1 MSDQVAESASGSR
14 KGSRGKGKGK
24 RRSTGSESRGADSSN
39 WRVREQ
45 PESGGADSST
55 WRAVREPEVEASA
68 PATESQQG
76 GEGDRKRQPGGKGKG
91 KGKSKHKNKERNDGD
106 EGFKDQ
112 SKDTKNPSQVRKERK
127 APELSRMQT
136 PEYGSVTERLADQLS
151 RGTYDCMI
159 CLNKVKP
166 SHQIWP
172 CDQCWAV
179 FHLKC
184 IKSWIQRCNSAGGL
198 EFDWACPGCRYHRVD
213 LMPKYSCYCKKL
225 DEPELNPHWLAHSCG
240 DVCEKDRGCPH
251 KCPELCHPGPCPRC
265 TAVGGP
271 GRCHCGKESS
281 ETTRCGDPKQWSCGA
296 PCGRTLSCSLHSC
309 KARCHQGPCPPCAET
324 SQESCY
330 CGKTEEMRLCGQSEF
345 SCRKPCGKLL
355 DCKEH
360 FCERECHPGD
370 CGTCLRD
377 PVRWGDRCACG
388 KTYNCSH
395 ESARARLRRFVG
407 VRKRCSQPLAL
418 CNQLCM
424 KRHERC
430 SHLCEKNCHEGSCGQ
445 CEAKVQRECR
455 CSRTRREVVCS
466 EVGDV
471 TCHQVC
477 RTKKTCGNHKCD
489 TVCCE
494 GFNNRNHEAHIC
506 LQVCGRPLSCGNHTC
521 EEFCHL
527 GNCPPCRVV
536 VHEPIFCACGKNS
549 IEPPSACGRE
559 APNCQEPC
567 AQLMDCGHVCPATCH
582 QGEHPMCYEPVDRL
596 CLGGHMYMKN
606 KPCHVGSISC
616 GQSCGKQLACGH
628 SCSSQCHAGECK
640 DCSKPCGARRVHCSH
655 TCQAP
660 CHPGS
665 ECEDTPCR
673 CKVKQACPC
682 GQRVEERSC
691 GAYSELRRPQW
702 PALRCLP
709 SCERPSLPPFP
720 EGEPVKY
727 TADLFQLASQHR
739 RYVQMLEETFA
750 TAILSRKGT
759 DSSVPGRTPAT
770 ASQLQALPSCE
781 SSRRLLAIEYAR
793 SHWRFKTSSKSD
805 AVEGWWQVS
814 VAATASSRF
823 PRPLLSEIASSSGS
837 SVSGHIS
844 MALSSRPCLR
854 FVGLKSLDEVY
865 DLVSA
870 ADGLLGVR
878 SSDGHGGEA
887 VAFVERGA
895 LGANLFRRLT
905 GQEPGAD
912 LVPVRT
918 HSAWGQPS
926 PGATRLRVKLEQTL
940 TSGSRTAPRPKPQ
953 LDAWE
958 SKEEVPDTWEDM

>member
-1 MSDQVAESASGSR
+1 MSHVSVALGSR

-395 ESARARLRRFVG
+395 ESARARLRRFARSLENNLTNQKVIFPNARQSLLRICRLRHSTLIDDLG
-407 VRKRCSQPLAL
+407 WRSQ
-418 CNQLCM
+418 
-424 KRHERC
+424 
-430 SHLCEKNCHEGSCGQ
+430 
-445 CEAKVQRECR
+445 
-455 CSRTRREVVCS
+455 EV
-466 EVGDV
+466 
-471 TCHQVC
+471 
-477 RTKKTCGNHKCD
+477 
-489 TVCCE
+489 
-494 GFNNRNHEAHIC
+494 
-506 LQVCGRPLSCGNHTC
+506 
-521 EEFCHL
+521 
-527 GNCPPCRVV
+527 PC
-536 VHEPIFCACGKNS
+536 
-549 IEPPSACGRE
+549 
-559 APNCQEPC
+559 
-567 AQLMDCGHVCPATCH
+567 
-582 QGEHPMCYEPVDRL
+582 
-596 CLGGHMYMKN
+596 
-606 KPCHVGSISC
+606 
-616 GQSCGKQLACGH
+616 
-628 SCSSQCHAGECK
+628 
-640 DCSKPCGARRVHCSH
+640 
-655 TCQAP
+655 
-660 CHPGS
+660 
-665 ECEDTPCR
+665 
-673 CKVKQACPC
+673 
-682 GQRVEERSC
+682 
-691 GAYSELRRPQW
+691 
-702 PALRCLP
+702 
-709 SCERPSLPPFP
+709 PSLL
-720 EGEPVKY
+720 Y
-727 TADLFQLASQHR
+727 TAHECALGTTKRSPCQPDIC
-739 RYVQMLEETFA
+739 
-750 TAILSRKGT
+750 ILS
-759 DSSVPGRTPAT
+759 V
-770 ASQLQALPSCE
+770 
-781 SSRRLLAIEYAR
+781 I
-793 SHWRFKTSSKSD
+793 TS
-805 AVEGWWQVS
+805 
-814 VAATASSRF
+814 
-823 PRPLLSEIASSSGS
+823 LSNGVCSSSGS
-837 SVSGHIS
+837 ARTGVRAALCRAGPVLLWAILMADGREFYGLELFEETQVQHAVQQESVPTCPNH
-844 MALSSRPCLR
+844 LLPFLPP
-854 FVGLKSLDEVY
+854 
-865 DLVSA
+865 LVSTS
-870 ADGLLGVR
+870 LN
-878 SSDGHGGEA
+878 
-887 VAFVERGA
+887 A
-895 LGANLFRRLT
+895 LI
-905 GQEPGAD
+905 D
-912 LVPVRT
+912 
-918 HSAWGQPS
+918 
-926 PGATRLRVKLEQTL
+926 KCI
-940 TSGSRTAPRPKPQ
+940 GSRIWVIMKGDKEIVGTLRGFDDYVNMVMDDVREYTFTPQ
-953 LDAWE
+953 GKKITHLE
-958 SKEEVPDTWEDM
+958 SILLNGNNITMMIPGGDPEEGDKGAA